1 MLVANAHVQA
11 TDGGGAGLS
20 PAPKPTRPPGVAG
33 GDIDLAAV
41 RDVDELVAMGSPRLK
56 AALRA
61 RGMRAGGSAPL
72 LAERLWWKC
81 KLSATNSPKFSM

>member
-1 MLVANAHVQA
+1 MLMG
-11 TDGGGAGLS
+11 TEGLRLTF
-20 PAPKPTRPPGVAG
+20 PLAC
-33 GDIDLAAV
+33 DIDLAAV

-81 KLSATNSPKFSM
+81 KLSATNSPKFTLE